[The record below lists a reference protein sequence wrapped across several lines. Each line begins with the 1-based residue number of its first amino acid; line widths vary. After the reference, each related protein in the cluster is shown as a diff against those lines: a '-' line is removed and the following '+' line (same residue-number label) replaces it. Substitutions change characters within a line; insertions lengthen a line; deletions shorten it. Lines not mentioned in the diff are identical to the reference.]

1 MIQSQL
7 IQPPLCN
14 GQTNSQEPLQTAW
27 QSSSLSS
34 VLWSKLSAQVTAI
47 VNATLYPISLKSD
60 KLAANE
66 LGSRN
71 MNWYLVGKSRP
82 IGCREADDGLAG
94 KQGRHHDMSGIL
106 YSKSNRPACEGPR
119 VGHLKLSSTGASTTD
134 SPATQVPLATFSA
147 PAQGRVLVYDSV
159 PYYARPPRS

>member
-1 MIQSQL
+1 MAIEQL
-7 IQPPLCN
+7 VKRPLVKAQRASN
-14 GQTNSQEPLQTAW
+14 GNCKCHT
-27 QSSSLSS
+27 
-34 VLWSKLSAQVTAI
+34 VD
-47 VNATLYPISLKSD
+47 PISLKSD

-106 YSKSNRPACEGPR
+106 YSKSNRPACEGPVFNR
-119 VGHLKLSSTGASTTD
+119 VAVPQTALSHRFHL
-134 SPATQVPLATFSA
+134 
-147 PAQGRVLVYDSV
+147 
-159 PYYARPPRS
+159 PRSRLRRKAASSFTTLYRTMLGRRGPSGLPRR